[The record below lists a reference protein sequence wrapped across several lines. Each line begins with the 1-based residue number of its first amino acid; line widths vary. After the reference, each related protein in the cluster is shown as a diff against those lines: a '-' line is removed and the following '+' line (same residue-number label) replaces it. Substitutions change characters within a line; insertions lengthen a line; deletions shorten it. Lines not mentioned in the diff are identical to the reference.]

1 MEITGAFA
9 ALIAILVALLST
21 TFFLRKLVIPSS
33 HGRFVTLDGLRGY
46 LAFFVFLHHS
56 YIWYYYLHSNI
67 WALPSSRLFVY
78 FGQVGVALFFMI
90 TGFLFFNKLLE
101 DRARGIDWL
110 RLYVSRFLRLTPL
123 YLLSMVLLFVIV
135 WVITKNEPTQP
146 TGRIVTDGLKWIG
159 FRVFGAPDLNGLMGT
174 RYIHAGVTWTL
185 PYEWFFYLFL
195 PFVALVIGRRPP
207 IKYLVLAAV
216 AMYIFHSYGYSRDFG
231 WLFLGGMG
239 AAILVRYDRFTI
251 FAISKWATCLIVG
264 AFAWSMTYY
273 QTIYESSVPRLLLIT
288 AFCLIS
294 AGNSIFGLLQ
304 LKVSRAMGEMA
315 YSIYLLH
322 GVLLFVL
329 FRFVLGN
336 ANAIEL
342 TPLQYWGVIVL
353 VTPVLM
359 VGCGLTFRFIERP
372 AMRRVDTLTQWIR
385 AKKKGQLEREN
396 VN

>member
-1 MEITGAFA
+1 MEIIGAFA
-9 ALIAILVALLST
+9 ALVAILVALLST
-21 TFFLRKLVIPSS
+21 NLFLSKLVVPSS

-56 YIWYYYLHSNI
+56 YIWYHYLQSSI

-101 DRARGIDWL
+101 GRARGIDWL
-110 RLYVSRFLRLTPL
+110 RLYISRFLRLTPL
-123 YLLSMVLLFVIV
+123 YLLSMALLFFIV
-135 WVITKNEPTQP
+135 WVVTKNEPAQP
-146 TGRIVTDGLKWIG
+146 VGKIITDGLKWIG
-159 FRVFGAPDLNGLMGT
+159 FRVFGAPDLNGLSGT

-195 PFVALVIGRRPP
+195 PFVALVIGKRPP
-207 IKYLVLAAV
+207 IKYLCLAAIAV
-216 AMYIFHSYGYSRDFG
+216 YIFDSYGYSRDFG

-239 AAILVRYDRFTI
+239 AAILVRYDRFVI
-251 FAISKWATCLIVG
+251 FAISKWATGLIVG
-264 AFAWSMTYY
+264 ALAWSMTYY
-273 QTIYESSVPRLLLIT
+273 QTIYESSVPRLLLIA

-294 AGNSIFGLLQ
+294 AVNSIFGLLQ
-304 LKVSRAMGEMA
+304 LKVSRVMGEMA

-329 FRFVLGN
+329 FKFVFGD
-336 ANAIEL
+336 ASSKEL
-342 TPLQYWGVIVL
+342 TPLQYWGAIVL
-353 VTPVLM
+353 LTPVLM
-359 VGCGLTFRFIERP
+359 VVSGLTFRFVERP
-372 AMRRVDTLTQWIR
+372 AMRCVDSLTNWIR

>member
-1 MEITGAFA
+1 MEIIGAFA
-9 ALIAILVALLST
+9 ALIAISVALLST
-21 TFFLRKLVIPSS
+21 NFFLGKLVVPSS

-56 YIWYYYLHSNI
+56 YIWYYYIHFKV

-101 DRARGIDWL
+101 GRTRGIDWL

-123 YLLSMVLLFVIV
+123 YLLSMVLLFLIV
-135 WVITKNEPTQP
+135 WILTRNEPMQS
-146 TGRIVTDGLKWIG
+146 TGKIIVDGLKWLG
-159 FRVFGAPDLNGLMGT
+159 FRVFGAPDLNGLLGT

-195 PFVALVIGRRPP
+195 PFVALVVGGRPP
-207 IKYLVLAAV
+207 IKYLCLAAIALYV
-216 AMYIFHSYGYSRDFG
+216 FDVYGYSWSFG

-239 AAILVRYDRFTI
+239 AAILVRYERFTI
-251 FAISKWATCLIVG
+251 FAVSKWATLLVVG
-264 AFAWSMTYY
+264 FLAWSMTHYP
-273 QTIYESSVPRLLLIT
+273 TIYEGIVPRVLLVA

-294 AGNSIFGLLQ
+294 GGNSIFGLLG

-322 GVLLFVL
+322 GVLLFVV
-329 FRFVLGN
+329 FRFVFGGFS
-336 ANAIEL
+336 ASQL
-342 TPLQYWGVIVL
+342 TPLQYWGVVILLTPILMIV
-353 VTPVLM
+353 
-359 VGCGLTFRFIERP
+359 CGLTFRFVERP
-372 AMRRVDTLTQWIR
+372 AMRRVDTLTNWIR
-385 AKKKGQLEREN
+385 VKKKGRLEHEN